1 MRVVFDTNIYISA
14 YITPGGRAETALLQA
29 VHGEDTL
36 FTSIPILTETARKL
50 REKFKWDDEHIT
62 RAVRHAAAVATVVK
76 PTVTL
81 AVLADEPDNRILECA
96 LEAKAAVIV
105 TGDRHLLELGAYEG
119 VVIVTLAKFLEG
131 NASEALWVREAE
143 IRYNEIAAGKVVC
156 RPLNEVVES
165 ARRALK

>member
-62 RAVRHAAAVATVVK
+62 AAVRHAAAVATVVK

-96 LEAKAAVIV
+96 LEAKADVIV

-119 VVIVTLAKFLEG
+119 VVIVTLADFLD
-131 NASEALWVREAE
+131 AL
-143 IRYNEIAAGKVVC
+143 
-156 RPLNEVVES
+156 
-165 ARRALK
+165 